1 MHLTLKITV
10 LLLLSFQIVLVAHV
24 TAKMS
29 SSKGNKEKYFLTSIG
44 ENEPSSSLHDPST
57 RELSVVIPA
66 YNEEH
71 RSESPSF
78 SLALF
83 LPVFNVL
90 LRCRSIRMIFVPFFN
105 RGVSM
110 QCLLITYSRACTEMN
125 SILAKT
131 VFNCFQVDA
140 YSVICGEYVYRHLA
154 SWLDQSKCFTWCFS
168 AIMKFAAGRGTSER

>member
-1 MHLTLKITV
+1 MLLTLKTTV
-10 LLLLSFQIVLVAHV
+10 LLLLSFQIVLAAHV

-29 SSKGNKEKYFLTSIG
+29 FFKGNKEKYFLTSTG

-78 SLALF
+78 SRALF
-83 LPVFNVL
+83 LLVFNVL
-90 LRCRSIRMIFVPFFN
+90 LWCTSTRMILVPFFN

-110 QCLLITYSRACTEMN
+110 HCVLITLSR
-125 SILAKT
+125 
-131 VFNCFQVDA
+131 
-140 YSVICGEYVYRHLA
+140 
-154 SWLDQSKCFTWCFS
+154 
-168 AIMKFAAGRGTSER
+168 ER